1 MYVKLFTD
9 AVHSFCV
16 SQLPDLFAI
25 KRQLTS
31 RSPGI
36 YFLIILSLIYEQI
49 SETTVCQVYH
59 VSFDNVAK

>member
-16 SQLPDLFAI
+16 SQLSDLFVI

-31 RSPGI
+31 RAAGI
-36 YFLIILSLIYEQI
+36 YFLLSLSLIYEQI
-49 SETTVCQVYH
+49 SETAVCQVYH
-59 VSFDNVAK
+59 LSFDNVVK